1 MIPET
6 IFVII
11 FILGACIGSFLNV
24 CIYRIPRNQSI
35 ISPRSSCPFCKKTI
49 PIYFN
54 IPLISFL
61 ILKGKCKYC
70 LKPISLVYPS
80 IETLTGFFALILF
93 MKFGFTLETLFW
105 FVFICVLLVI
115 SFIDMATQTIPD
127 IISLPCIIIFSL
139 SCFFIPEI
147 SFKDTLAGIFI
158 GGGIL
163 YFTALLYYLI
173 RKEHGMGGGDIKLI
187 AMIGAATGFKG
198 VLFTI
203 FTGSVFGTFLG
214 IIIIFK
220 KNEDI
225 KLKIPFAPFLSAG
238 VITYIF
244 FGKQFIYW
252 YFNVL
257 S

>member
-1 MIPET
+1 MISET
-6 IFVII
+6 IFLII
-11 FILGACIGSFLNV
+11 FILGVCIGSFLNV
-24 CIYRIPRNQSI
+24 CIYRIPKDQSI
-35 ISPRSSCPFCKKTI
+35 IFPRSSCPFCKKKI

-70 LKPISLVYPS
+70 LKPISLLYPA
-80 IETLTGFFALILF
+80 IELLTGFFALILF
-93 MKFGFTLETLFW
+93 IKFGFTLKTLFW
-105 FVFICVLLVI
+105 FVFICVLLII
-115 SFIDMATQTIPD
+115 SFIDIATQTIPD
-127 IISLPCIIIFSL
+127 IISLPCIIMFSS

-147 SFKDTLAGIFI
+147 SFKDTLIGIFT

-163 YFTALLYYLI
+163 CFVALLYYLV
-173 RKEHGMGGGDIKLI
+173 RKEHGMGGGDIKLM

-203 FTGSVFGTFLG
+203 FTGSILGTLLG
-214 IIIIFK
+214 IIIILK

-225 KLKIPFAPFLSAG
+225 KFKIPFGPFLSAG
-238 VITYIF
+238 AITYIF
-244 FGKQFIYW
+244 FGKQLIYW

-257 S
+257 L